1 MNRPLVNQDALEEFL
16 ESADATDA
24 RRAAK
29 ALTAMA
35 AAAEMAAV
43 ELEAGHRSAP
53 VRATSSPVRFER
65 RKGLADGI

>member
-1 MNRPLVNQDALEEFL
+1 MTSLVNQDALEEFL

-29 ALTAMA
+29 ALAAMA

-43 ELEAGHRSAP
+43 ELE
-53 VRATSSPVRFER
+53 VRATPSPVKFER
-65 RKGLADGI
+65 RTDAATP